1 MMNLLKALK
10 DLIFGPT
17 LKDQFVDL
25 LEKEEAKEEV
35 EQPVVKKK
43 TTRTKKKK

>member
-1 MMNLLKALK
+1 MMNLWKALK
-10 DLIFGPT
+10 DLFFGPT

-35 EQPVVKKK
+35 EQPVKKK